1 MNTPKI
7 KKEKSGAAGGH
18 RSLRMVAVT
27 DTRKHKVRGLWIRN
41 GRYYVQFRH
50 TGEDGKSKPT
60 KMPLMLTK
68 DGAKRP
74 PQNLDEARQALEAFR
89 TELRAGKINVHQGR
103 ESLRLAIEDYL
114 AEKRGETEKEAKN
127 LRKRVESGQVDVAW
141 KDKVWKPSYLLSCTR
156 ILGGKI
162 AKAAGDELEDAPARG
177 EGKPSKFVPWVDYL
191 EGRGVRKLRDV
202 KPVHVDDYMT
212 RLRAQGLS
220 NATQNMYLTVFRKFI
235 ARQVEK
241 ERLAEGSEPTRKM
254 KNVDPAPPKTK
265 FLEAWHVDRLVE
277 AARRYGQNGEAL
289 AQLIRLLELSGMR
302 KMEALR
308 LRWEHVDF
316 EKGELNVGMDGLSK
330 SGKFRVVPLTSD
342 KLRQHLEYMH
352 ENRDPFS
359 PWLFPSPKRGDNPKH
374 AHWQNPYGSWNRLRA
389 KASVPDPAY
398 PEDFDQ
404 PEARRRGWLRLA
416 STVVHDLRHRF
427 ISVCVHAG
435 INYMTI
441 AEIVGHEDG
450 GVLIGERYGH
460 VTSTINADHFRK
472 LNVPAAP
479 VAAQA

>member
-7 KKEKSGAAGGH
+7 KKEKSGAGGGH
-18 RSLRMVAVT
+18 RTARMVAVT
-27 DTRKHKVRGLWIRN
+27 DSRNRKVRGLWIRN

-50 TGEDGKSKPT
+50 TDEDGKSKPT

-68 DGAKRP
+68 DGTKRP
-74 PQNLDEARQALEAFR
+74 AQNLDEARQALEAFR
-89 TELRAGKINVHQGR
+89 TDLRAGKINVHQGK

-114 AEKRGETEKEAKN
+114 AEKRGETEGEAKK
-127 LRKRVESGQVDVAW
+127 LRKRVETGQVDVAW
-141 KDKVWKPSYLLSCTR
+141 ADDIWKPSYLLSCTR

-162 AKAAGDELEDAPARG
+162 PKAAGAELEGAPARRK
-177 EGKPSKFVPWVDYL
+177 GKPSEFVSWVDYL
-191 EGRGVRKLRDV
+191 ESRNVRKLRDV
-202 KPVHVDDYMT
+202 KPAHVDDYMT

-220 NATQNMYLTVFRKFI
+220 NATQNMYLSVFRKFI

-241 ERLAEGSEPTRKM
+241 DRVAEGSEPTRKI
-254 KNVDPAPPKTK
+254 KNVDPAPPKKK
-265 FLEAWHVDRLVE
+265 FLEVWHVERLVE

-289 AQLIRLLELSGMR
+289 AQLIQLLALSGMR
-302 KMEALR
+302 KMEALS

-316 EKGELNVGMDGLSK
+316 EKQELNVGMDGRSK
-330 SGKFRVVPLTSD
+330 SGKSRVVPLTYD

-359 PWLFPSPKRGDNPKH
+359 PWLFPSPQRGNDPKH
-374 AHWQNPYGSWNRLRA
+374 GHWKDPYRAWNHLRA

-404 PEARRRGWLRLA
+404 PEERRRGWLRLA
-416 STVVHDLRHRF
+416 STVVHDLRHHY

-435 INYMTI
+435 INFMSI

-450 GVLIGERYGH
+450 GVLIGEVYGH
-460 VTSTINADHFRK
+460 VTSTINKDQMRK
-472 LNVPAAP
+472 LNALSAPAA
-479 VAAQA
+479 AQG